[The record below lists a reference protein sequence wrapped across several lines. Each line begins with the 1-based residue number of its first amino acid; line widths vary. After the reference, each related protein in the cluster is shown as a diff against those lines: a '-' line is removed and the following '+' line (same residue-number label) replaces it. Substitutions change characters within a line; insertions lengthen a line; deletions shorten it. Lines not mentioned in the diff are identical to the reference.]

1 MRETGAAGF
10 AFFRKDAESA
20 GFLRQAGCGALIAG
34 DDLHAALVARYPLEG
49 AEGSDGVLAFAFPD
63 GALLEH
69 ARPRLDR
76 MAAAIGA
83 VWAAAPVSARYAE
96 VVNRVVELEAQ
107 LIDSKIAERARGFL
121 ENGGGPDVVETI
133 TQHVERVLRPAP
145 TRRILEQILHE
156 LEEEIEARALAA
168 RAKLILQSAYA
179 MSEEQA
185 HAHLRTVSRRSRMR
199 LRDVAEELIAQPF
212 VEGGRQQAMNRETTP
227 PEPHISPDLGR
238 SADLRSS

>member
-1 MRETGAAGF
+1 MQPREIKTEPFVNSVCALARLAMRETGAAGF

-83 VWAAAPVSARYAE
+83 VWAAAPVSA
-96 VVNRVVELEAQ
+96 
-107 LIDSKIAERARGFL
+107 
-121 ENGGGPDVVETI
+121 
-133 TQHVERVLRPAP
+133 
-145 TRRILEQILHE
+145 
-156 LEEEIEARALAA
+156 
-168 RAKLILQSAYA
+168 
-179 MSEEQA
+179 
-185 HAHLRTVSRRSRMR
+185 
-199 LRDVAEELIAQPF
+199 
-212 VEGGRQQAMNRETTP
+212 
-227 PEPHISPDLGR
+227 
-238 SADLRSS
+238 